1 MLIGAAVA
9 LLTEPNPEIFQAFEP
24 EDAGEVASDPT
35 HDDDLVADDVTVV
48 MLPES
53 WTPQPLDAAAEFASE
68 ENPADYSVN
77 VVTVRVGTTVTWIN
91 GDADQI
97 HAATA
102 VDGSFDSGFLA
113 VGEAWSYTFD
123 TVGEFE
129 YFCTPHPWMRAKVIV
144 EG

>member
-1 MLIGAAVA
+1 
-9 LLTEPNPEIFQAFEP
+9 LLP
-24 EDAGEVASDPT
+24 D
-35 HDDDLVADDVTVV
+35 
-48 MLPES
+48 S
-53 WTPQPLDAAAEFASE
+53 WTPQPLDAADEFATE

-77 VVTVRVGTTVTWIN
+77 VVTVKVGTTVTWIN
-91 GDADQI
+91 GDADQS
-97 HAATA
+97 HTATA

-113 VGEAWSYTFD
+113 AGEAWSHTFD